1 MAAETKLKK
10 KKNTNGVVYRKC
22 TNMSRLDGKKRMHYY
37 MRERVVVVVGKE
49 AESNLLG
56 RAYPLHHCRGVNNNN
71 NKELYKG
78 EKKPTARCCC
88 VRRTRRT
95 HFTLCCAIKACIVFF
110 FPRSTCMNFEERR
123 GVKTGSITHT
133 HTMRCFHAQP
143 YEERAARAT
152 VHCLFAPERESNSLF
167 FFFSLLT
174 CVASELRDER

>member
-1 MAAETKLKK
+1 
-10 KKNTNGVVYRKC
+10 
-22 TNMSRLDGKKRMHYY
+22 MSRLDGKKRMHYY

-110 FPRSTCMNFEERR
+110 FSP
-123 GVKTGSITHT
+123 
-133 HTMRCFHAQP
+133 FHL
-143 YEERAARAT
+143 
-152 VHCLFAPERESNSLF
+152 H
-167 FFFSLLT
+167 
-174 CVASELRDER
+174 EL